1 MEMNTSA
8 NSTPDN
14 RLFSLDLLRG
24 LDMMFLTILGPL
36 VWAIDAS
43 YGLPQGFLYQFT
55 HPWEGFTAWD
65 IIMPLFLFM
74 CGAAIPFSL
83 ERRLAKNGGRPNAA
97 YWRHVAG
104 RVALLWVLGMV
115 VQGHLLDFSFTELR
129 PYNNTL
135 QTIAAGYLAM
145 AALVC
150 LPMKWRIAVPA
161 AGFVAYG
168 LIVHFC
174 GDYTMT
180 GNAAEHCEQAVLSAL
195 LPASSKAIHELGE
208 LGYLGQLH
216 EIGEIH
222 YTWILTTPMFVF
234 MTACGYFSSKI
245 LKGGTDAQDGGG
257 CLMCRFWRLA
267 AFGAA
272 LLALGWILAL
282 CGVKMVKHIFAVSF
296 TAQAMGWSA
305 LLLAAAYLVADVWR
319 VRKGSGLVILFG
331 RTSLVAYMIG
341 EFFWPCFVFAG
352 NYVTKGLEHLIGAPA
367 QGVAACLAAI
377 GLLVVCLVIR
387 RRLTGVLKCP
397 EEVFWPRPP

>member
-1 MEMNTSA
+1 MDRISSE
-8 NSTPDN
+8 
-14 RLFSLDLLRG
+14 RLYSLDLLRG
-24 LDMMFLTILGPL
+24 LDMVFLTVVGPL
-36 VWAIDAS
+36 VWAVDAGW
-43 YGLPQGFLYQFT
+43 GLPQGFLYQFT

-74 CGAAIPFSL
+74 CGAAIPLSL
-83 ERRLAKNGGRPNAA
+83 ERRIAAAGGRANGA
-97 YWRHVAG
+97 YWRHVFG

-115 VQGHLLDFSFTELR
+115 VQGHLLDFSILEVR

-161 AGFVAYG
+161 AGFALYG
-168 LIVHFC
+168 LVVHFC

-180 GNAAEHCEQAVLSAL
+180 GNAAEHVEQAVLSAL
-195 LPASSKAIHELGE
+195 LPAGSKAIHELGE

-234 MTACGYFSSKI
+234 MTACGYFSTKI
-245 LKGGTDAQDGGG
+245 LQGDAAPVR
-257 CLMCRFWRLA
+257 RFWRLA
-267 AFGAA
+267 AFGAS
-272 LLALGWILAL
+272 LLALGWVLAL
-282 CGVKMVKHIFAVSF
+282 CGVRMVKHIFAVSF

-305 LLLAAAYLVADVWR
+305 LLLAAAYLVADIWH
-319 VRKGSGLVILFG
+319 VRRGTGIFQLFG
-331 RTSLVAYMIG
+331 RTSLLAYMIG

-352 NYVTKGLEHLIGAPA
+352 NYVTKGLTHLVGAPA

-377 GLLVVCLVIR
+377 ALLVACLAIR
-387 RRLTGVLKCP
+387 RRLK
-397 EEVFWPRPP
+397 